1 MGTSYKFVM
10 IFQSSKQADGSI
22 ERELFFI
29 LFRKVTYLRKNLLV
43 VGQEDVRMDEG
54 SVEVTGVFSA
64 FALVK
69 S

>member
-1 MGTSYKFVM
+1 M
-10 IFQSSKQADGSI
+10 IFQSSKQANGSI
-22 ERELFFI
+22 ERELFSS
-29 LFRKVTYLRKNLLV
+29 YLENLLV

-54 SVEVTGVFSA
+54 SAEVTCVFSA